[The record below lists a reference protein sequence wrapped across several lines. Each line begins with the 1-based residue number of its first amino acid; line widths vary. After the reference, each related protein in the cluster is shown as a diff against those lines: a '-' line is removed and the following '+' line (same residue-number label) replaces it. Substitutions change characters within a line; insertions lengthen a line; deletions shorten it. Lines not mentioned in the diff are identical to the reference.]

1 MKRLGLILVFFS
13 LAFNSAAQLLTS
25 LPDFIQESSSTIE
38 ITADANYGN
47 KGIKDY
53 ATTSDVYVH
62 IGCITSLSTSSTDWK
77 YSKFTWGTTAAAA
90 QASYLG
96 NNKWKFTITG
106 GLRTFFGMSNA
117 SEKILKIA
125 ILFRSGSGA
134 IKLAN
139 ADGSDMYVPVY
150 EAGNNVRIT
159 DPFKQPL
166 YTPAAEPI
174 SKTVGQTIAIT
185 AKSNTA
191 ADLKLYF

>member
-13 LAFNSAAQLLTS
+13 LAFSGAAQLLSS
-25 LPDFIQESSSTIE
+25 LPEFILESSNSIE

-53 ATTSDVYVH
+53 ASTADVYVH
-62 IGCITSLSTSSTDWK
+62 IGCITNLSTSSTDWK

-90 QASYLG
+90 QTSYLG

-106 GLRTFFGMSNA
+106 GLRTFFGIRNA

-125 ILFRSGSGA
+125 ILFRSGSGSL
-134 IKLAN
+134 KLAN

-150 EAGNNVRIT
+150 EAGTMLELLIH
-159 DPFKQPL
+159 
-166 YTPAAEPI
+166 
-174 SKTVGQTIAIT
+174 
-185 AKSNTA
+185 
-191 ADLKLYF
+191 